1 MRSISRREFV
11 SMLAF
16 AAGSAAARDLPF
28 LSVADAAAT
37 RDDSLSRWQIKAVE
51 SVLRR
56 LVFHNAVPGISYSIG
71 NTSRILAQGG
81 FGLRVVRPPALMD
94 SSTRCALASV
104 SKQFASAAAYLL
116 HQRGELSLHA
126 PLSDYVPDYVYASEM
141 TLYQVLTMRSGIGL
155 GEGCETP
162 IDGEINESTLIA
174 NLNEEELEF
183 TPGQY
188 FSYSN
193 CGYNLA
199 GVVVARVSGMS
210 YGRFIQENFFRPLG
224 MASSYRL
231 TTRSDPNFAQGYA
244 PAGHRWKTESFTAA
258 DAAFA
263 SGNLVSNPG
272 DMQRWDRSLLNAT
285 LLSRHTLRKI
295 FTVPATPDSAISR
308 YASGWFVEPSGI
320 IWHGGTLAGYG
331 TCNMLFPMTGHAITV
346 LANTPRSERWEPGD
360 TALELYNAAELGPKL
375 PPLLPV
381 VHTTKP

>member
-1 MRSISRREFV
+1 MRTISRREFV
-11 SMLAF
+11 PIVAF
-16 AAGSAAARDLPF
+16 AAACAAAKGLPF
-28 LSVADAAAT
+28 LNVADAAAT
-37 RDDSLSRWQIKAVE
+37 RDDSLTRWQIKAAE

-56 LVFHNAVPGISYSIG
+56 LVFKNAVPGISYSIG
-71 NTSRILAQGG
+71 NTRGILAEGA
-81 FGLRVVRPPALMD
+81 FGLRVVRPPVLTN
-94 SSTRCALASV
+94 SHTRCALASV
-104 SKQFASAAAYLL
+104 SKQFASAAVYLL
-116 HQRGELSLHA
+116 HQRGELSLDA
-126 PLSDYVPDYVYASEM
+126 PLSDYVPDYVHASEM

-155 GEGCETP
+155 GESCEVP
-162 IDGEINESTLIA
+162 IDGEIDESTLIA
-174 NLNEEELEF
+174 NLNQEDLEF
-183 TPGQY
+183 TGQY
-188 FSYSN
+188 FTYSN

-231 TTRSDPNFAQGYA
+231 GTRSDPNFAQGYA
-244 PAGHRWKTESFTAA
+244 PEGHRWKTESFTAA

-263 SGNLVSNPG
+263 SGNLVSNPA

-285 LLSRHTLRKI
+285 LLSRRTLRKI

-308 YASGWFVEPSGI
+308 YASGWFVEPSGV

-331 TCNMLFPMTGHAITV
+331 TCNTLFPMTGHAITV
-346 LANTPRSERWEPGD
+346 LANTPRSDRWQPGD
-360 TALELYNAAELGPKL
+360 TALEVYNSAALGPRL